1 MKRDVRTGWLVSMM
15 ALSTLVVACSD
26 SGGGPSSSGGGSG
39 GSGGSTGTTMVGDG
53 GSGGSGGSTGTTM
66 VGDGG
71 SGGSGGSTGTTMVGD
86 GGSGGSSG
94 TTMVGDGGSGGS
106 GGSGGGEAGG
116 PSAMQ
121 ACLAIC
127 EAHKLYG
134 CDPPDMNCADSCG
147 LVVIPLSRP
156 ACEDELVA
164 YYSCW
169 LPEASTCKEGLPAHC
184 QDEKDA
190 YSACVDAH
198 GCRDLKCEYPHGLEG
213 NECACSSTCL
223 RKEHEVK
230 CGPSEDGTTMCSCFV
245 EGVEVGTCEGAPR
258 EVCHLTQGCCQEFF
272 DIP

>member
-39 GSGGSTGTTMVGDG
+39 GSGGSTCTTMVGDGGSGGSGGTTGTTMVGDG

-71 SGGSGGSTGTTMVGD
+71 SGGSGG
-86 GGSGGSSG
+86 
-94 TTMVGDGGSGGS
+94 
-106 GGSGGGEAGG
+106 GEAEG

-127 EAHKLYG
+127 ESHKLYG
-134 CDPPDMNCADSCG
+134 CDPPDTNCVQDCS
-147 LVVIPLSRP
+147 LIVVPLSRP

-169 LPEASTCKEGLPAHC
+169 LPEASTCKQGLPADC

-190 YSACVDAH
+190 YYACLDAH
-198 GCRDLKCEYPHGLEG
+198 GCNGLECDYPHGLEG

-223 RKEHEVK
+223 SKKHEVK
-230 CGPSEDGTTMCSCFV
+230 CGPTEDGTTMCSCLV

-258 EVCHLTQGCCQEFF
+258 EVCHLTQGCCQQFF
-272 DIP
+272 DIN